1 MAPGLDVGRVDA
13 HSWAISARGFNDVFA
28 NKLLVLIDG
37 RSVYTPLF
45 SGVYWDVQDVLL
57 EDIERIE
64 VIRGPGASLWGANAV
79 NGVINVITKKAAAT
93 QGFLATGGG
102 GNEERGFTGFRFG
115 GALGDALHY
124 RVYGKYFDRA
134 DSALPAGGQADD
146 GWSSER
152 AGFRVDWEP
161 PGAHRLTLQGD
172 SYEGRE
178 DELIQRLR
186 PASPFVPY
194 LDRDTPTFSGGNVLG
209 RWTCNFGGGS
219 ELALQ
224 SYYDRTTRSSATL
237 DEQRTTFDVDFQHRF
252 DWGTRQTIV
261 WGGGYRRTADKIGST
276 FDVTLTPAE
285 RTDELVSAFLQ
296 DEIALVKKKL
306 TLTLGSKFEHN
317 DYTGF
322 EFQPSARL
330 AWTPGERQ
338 TVWASVSRAVRTPS
352 RAEDDIRLRS
362 APVLPPGALFA
373 GLPPLVPPSPAVVT
387 AIMGDRDFQS
397 EELTAYEAGY
407 RVKAGARLT
416 ADLAL
421 FYNDYDQLRSI
432 TPSDPALDFTAS
444 PAQFNLTGGN
454 LMTGRTYGGEL
465 SVNLQLTDWWR
476 IRADYALLKMD
487 LRLAGASVPGFDA
500 RARPRKAARRISS
513 RSARGSI
520 CRMASSSTRPCAT
533 WMRSPRCMCPPTS
546 PSICASAGVRAGN
559 SKFPWAC
566 RIS

>member
-1 MAPGLDVGRVDA
+1 M
-13 HSWAISARGFNDVFA
+13 
-28 NKLLVLIDG
+28 
-37 RSVYTPLF
+37 
-45 SGVYWDVQDVLL
+45 
-57 EDIERIE
+57 
-64 VIRGPGASLWGANAV
+64 
-79 NGVINVITKKAAAT
+79 
-93 QGFLATGGG
+93 
-102 GNEERGFTGFRFG
+102 
-115 GALGDALHY
+115 
-124 RVYGKYFDRA
+124 
-134 DSALPAGGQADD
+134 
-146 GWSSER
+146 
-152 AGFRVDWEP
+152 
-161 PGAHRLTLQGD
+161 
-172 SYEGRE
+172 
-178 DELIQRLR
+178 
-186 PASPFVPY
+186 
-194 LDRDTPTFSGGNVLG
+194 
-209 RWTCNFGGGS
+209 
-219 ELALQ
+219 
-224 SYYDRTTRSSATL
+224 
-237 DEQRTTFDVDFQHRF
+237 
-252 DWGTRQTIV
+252 
-261 WGGGYRRTADKIGST
+261 WGGGYRRTADKIGNS

-296 DEIALVKKKL
+296 DEIALVPKIV

-330 AWTPGERQ
+330 AWTPSERQ

-500 RARPRKAARRISS
+500 RATEESSPQNQFALRSWIDLPHGFEFDATLRYVDALPALHVPAYLAVDLRVGWRPRRELEISVGVQNLVS
-513 RSARGSI
+513 GTHPEFTPSFIATQRTEVETSI
-520 CRMASSSTRPCAT
+520 YGKVTIR
-533 WMRSPRCMCPPTS
+533 
-546 PSICASAGVRAGN
+546 
-559 SKFPWAC
+559 F
-566 RIS
+566 